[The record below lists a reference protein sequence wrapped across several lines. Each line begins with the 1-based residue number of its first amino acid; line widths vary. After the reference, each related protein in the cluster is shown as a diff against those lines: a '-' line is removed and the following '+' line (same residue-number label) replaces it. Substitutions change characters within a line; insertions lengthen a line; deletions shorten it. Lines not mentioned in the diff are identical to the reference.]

1 VERRL
6 AFSLGASSAVIY
18 DWASIYGTHAGELAG
33 YLAKLTGDR
42 NTGLELMQE
51 TFVQALRAERSIR
64 EPTAIRAWL
73 FRTATNL
80 AFNYRRRRAL
90 LTFLPFTGAERAVRG
105 TYDHEAEQVRAA
117 LRSVPRHQA
126 AALLLFYDSGFKRAE
141 IAALLGLSEETVK
154 SRLARG
160 RKSFMAA
167 YRRLE
172 RGLAR

>member
-1 VERRL
+1 MT
-6 AFSLGASSAVIY
+6 LGASGTATF
-18 DWASIYGTHAGELAG
+18 DWASLYETHAGELAG

-42 NTGLELMQE
+42 DAGLELMQE

-64 EPTAIRAWL
+64 EPAAIRAWL

-90 LTFLPFTGAERAVRG
+90 LTFLPFTGAERSPQG
-105 TYDHEAEQVRAA
+105 TYDHEAEHVRAA
-117 LRSVPRHQA
+117 LRSLPRHEA
-126 AALLLFYDSGFKRAE
+126 ATLLLFYDSGFKRTE
-141 IAALLGLSEETVK
+141 IAVLLGVSEETVK

-160 RKSFMAA
+160 RQSFMAA

>member
-1 VERRL
+1 MERPATL
-6 AFSLGASSAVIY
+6 SLGPSGAVTY

-42 NTGLELMQE
+42 DAGLELMQE
-51 TFVQALRAERSIR
+51 TFVHALRAERSIR
-64 EPTAIRAWL
+64 EPAAVRAWL

-90 LTFLPFTGAERAVRG
+90 LTFLPFTGAERAIRG
-105 TYDHEAEQVRAA
+105 TYDHEADQVRTA
-117 LRSVPRHQA
+117 LRSVPREQA

-141 IAALLGLSEETVK
+141 IAVLLGVSEETVK

-160 RKSFMAA
+160 RHNFMAA

>member
-1 VERRL
+1 M
-6 AFSLGASSAVIY
+6 AFSLRASGAVIH
-18 DWASIYGTHAGELAG
+18 DWASIYETHAGELAG

-42 NTGLELMQE
+42 DAGLELMQE
-51 TFVQALRAERSIR
+51 TFVQALRTERSIR
-64 EPTAIRAWL
+64 EAAAIRAWL
-73 FRTATNL
+73 FRTGTNL

-90 LTFLPFTGAERAVRG
+90 LTFLPFTEAERAPRG
-105 TYDHEAEQVRAA
+105 TYDHEAEHVRAA
-117 LRSVPRHQA
+117 LRSVPRHEA

-141 IAALLGLSEETVK
+141 IAALLDVSEETVK